1 MIRTIE
7 ARRVY
12 ENAWVEVYDDRVAF
26 PDGHEGTYY
35 YSRWKSPYGVGIVA
49 VADRRVLLIRSYR
62 YAEQDYALQIPLG
75 FGSAERAPA
84 EQAAIELREE
94 TGLAAAGLEP
104 LIQVGGGYTTHVF
117 LAREVDPAAVTFAR
131 QEATEDIVGS
141 EWVPIAEI
149 SPAGLAAR
157 GVNEAITLASLF
169 AVRMVLGD
177 DDLL

>member
-1 MIRTIE
+1 M
-7 ARRVY
+7 Y

-35 YSRWKSPYGVGIVA
+35 YSRWKAPYGVGIVA
-49 VADRRVLLIRSYR
+49 IADRSALLIRSYS

-84 EQAAIELREE
+84 EQAALELSEE
-94 TGLAAAGLEP
+94 TGLVAASLGP
-104 LIQVGGGYTTHVF
+104 LIRVGGAYPIHVF
-117 LAREVDPAAVTFAR
+117 LARGVDPAAASFAR
-131 QEATEDIVGS
+131 QEATEDIVGL
-141 EWVPIAEI
+141 EWVPIAEL

-157 GVNEAITLASLF
+157 EVTEATTLASLF
-169 AVRMVLGD
+169 AARMVLGD